1 MWATGDRN
9 AFVSWRYLCFFK
21 SLLAIGAVC
30 LGTAGLAVAQ
40 GQIHLPPL
48 VSQGPEAGRV
58 PVVTTEQQ
66 ERERAI
72 KWQQE
77 RQEQVRRDTTKLFQL
92 SAELKDS
99 VDKMDANMLSLD
111 MVKKA
116 EAVEKLA
123 KNVKNKMDEG
133 KVLSE
138 SEFSPVEP

>member
-1 MWATGDRN
+1 MFLR
-9 AFVSWRYLCFFK
+9 

-30 LGTAGLAVAQ
+30 LGTASFAAAQ

-72 KWQQE
+72 KWQQD
-77 RQEQVRRDTTKLFQL
+77 RQEQIRRDTTKLFQL

-99 VDKMDANMLSLD
+99 VDKMDNNMLSLD

-123 KNVKNKMDEG
+123 KNVKNKMRE
-133 KVLSE
+133 KY
-138 SEFSPVEP
+138 

>member
-1 MWATGDRN
+1 M
-9 AFVSWRYLCFFK
+9 FFR

-30 LGTAGLAVAQ
+30 IGTASLAVAQ

-72 KWQQE
+72 KWQQD
-77 RQEQVRRDTTKLFQL
+77 RQEQIRRDTTKLFQL

-116 EAVEKLA
+116 EAVEKQA
-123 KNVKNKMDEG
+123 KNVKNKMRE
-133 KVLSE
+133 KY
-138 SEFSPVEP
+138 

>member
-1 MWATGDRN
+1 M
-9 AFVSWRYLCFFK
+9 FFR

-30 LGTAGLAVAQ
+30 IGTASLAVAQ

-72 KWQQE
+72 KWQQD
-77 RQEQVRRDTTKLFQL
+77 RQEQIRRDATKLFQL

-123 KNVKNKMDEG
+123 KNVKNKMRE
-133 KVLSE
+133 KY
-138 SEFSPVEP
+138 

>member
-1 MWATGDRN
+1 
-9 AFVSWRYLCFFK
+9 
-21 SLLAIGAVC
+21 
-30 LGTAGLAVAQ
+30 VAQ

>member
-1 MWATGDRN
+1 M
-9 AFVSWRYLCFFK
+9 FFK

-30 LGTAGLAVAQ
+30 IGTASLAAAQ

-48 VSQGPEAGRV
+48 VSQAPGARRV

-72 KWQQE
+72 KWQQD
-77 RQEQVRRDTTKLFQL
+77 RQEQIKRDTTKLFQL

-99 VDKMDANMLSLD
+99 VDKMDANLLSLD

-123 KNVKNKMDEG
+123 KNVKNKMRE
-133 KVLSE
+133 K
-138 SEFSPVEP
+138 F

>member
-66 ERERAI
+66 ERERGYKVATGAPRTGQARYDQAI
-72 KWQQE
+72 SA
-77 RQEQVRRDTTKLFQL
+77 VR
-92 SAELKDS
+92 
-99 VDKMDANMLSLD
+99 
-111 MVKKA
+111 
-116 EAVEKLA
+116 
-123 KNVKNKMDEG
+123 
-133 KVLSE
+133 
-138 SEFSPVEP
+138 